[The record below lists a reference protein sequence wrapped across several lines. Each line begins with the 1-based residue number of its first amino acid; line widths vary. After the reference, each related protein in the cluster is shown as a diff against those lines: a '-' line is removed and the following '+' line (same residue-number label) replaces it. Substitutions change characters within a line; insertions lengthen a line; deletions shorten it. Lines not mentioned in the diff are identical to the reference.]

1 MKEELNYTIDQV
13 AQIMGFSKGSVEC
26 FMISGI
32 LKSQEVSPG
41 DYRVKQ
47 SDLDEFKDRVNK
59 N

>member
-13 AQIMGFSKGSVEC
+13 AQIMGFSKGSVVC

>member
-32 LKSQEVSPG
+32 LKIMPDV
-41 DYRVKQ
+41 
-47 SDLDEFKDRVNK
+47 LAF
-59 N
+59 